1 MNLYVDFMNKRYTRE
16 LIRREVPFFNYWDD
30 YALFLF
36 ENLCDKNEEK
46 YYELLEEDIKLYS
59 DFQTGTEREREQK
72 CLQQKK

>member
-1 MNLYVDFMNKRYTRE
+1 MNIYIDFMNKRYAKE

-36 ENLCDKNEEK
+36 EILCDKNEEK

-72 CLQQKK
+72 CLQQTK